1 MKQEQTMEKTILIVD
16 DKKLLRDTLIDYLGD
31 ENYHFLEAEDGEKA
45 LDLYR
50 NKSVD
55 LVLLD
60 ENLPGIDG
68 LKTLQLM
75 KKIKKDTPIIGL
87 TGELT
92 IEVRENF
99 LQYGA
104 YDVQTKSAIYEKLIP
119 SLEAALEGKESS
131 ATGSREIDYNAK
143 AEELKADGRWEES
156 ALYLKEAGVEQKVL
170 GNTTEAK
177 SLFEEAIIRYK
188 RAGRTTKARE
198 VEELLNEIS

>member
-1 MKQEQTMEKTILIVD
+1 MEKTILIVD

-45 LDLYR
+45 LELYR
-50 NKSVD
+50 NKGID
-55 LVLLD
+55 LILLD

-75 KKIKKDTPIIGL
+75 KKIRKDVPIIGL

-92 IEVRENF
+92 IEIRENF
-99 LQYGA
+99 LKFGA

-119 SLEAALEGKESS
+119 TIEAALEGQDHSDDSS
-131 ATGSREIDYNAK
+131 EIDYNSK
-143 AEELKADGRWEES
+143 AEELKNDGRWEES

-170 GNTTEAK
+170 GNTNDAK
-177 SLFEEAIIRYK
+177 SLFEEAIVRYK

-198 VEELLNEIS
+198 VEELLDEIS

>member
-1 MKQEQTMEKTILIVD
+1 MEKTILIVD

-45 LDLYR
+45 LDLFR
-50 NKSVD
+50 NKTVD

-75 KKIKKDTPIIGL
+75 KKVKKDIPVIGL

-99 LQYGA
+99 LKFGA

-119 SLEAALEGKESS
+119 ALEAALEGRDSGRS
-131 ATGSREIDYNAK
+131 DSTEIDYSSK
-143 AEELKADGRWEES
+143 ADELKNDGRWEES
-156 ALYLKEAGVEQKVL
+156 ALYLKEAGVEQKAL
-170 GNTTEAK
+170 GNNKEAVAF
-177 SLFEEAIIRYK
+177 FEESIIRYK

-198 VEELLNEIS
+198 VEDLLDEIS